1 MPGNKPSLKVGLLT
15 TKHESHALRL
25 RIRRK
30 TLDTSFSQRATAKRA
45 AAGFAIETSGVL
57 VVLDRVV
64 FYGLIALI
72 ALTAIPY
79 GTVHAWSLS
88 AFECAVFLL
97 TLLWII
103 HGLLAGSWQVGNTRL
118 VLPIVALV
126 VLAALQSVVW
136 WQIDLAGSKVGYSLS
151 ADPFES
157 WVFVFRVSALILVA
171 LLLIRFTTSRK
182 RLTVLIHAIIGV
194 AVISALFGIARQ
206 AMQHS
211 PGFVLSRLRPAMGY
225 GQFINKN
232 HFAFL
237 MEMAMGLVVG
247 VALMRGKRRERIPLY
262 LAALLAMW
270 AALVLSV
277 SRGGLMAMTAQIIF
291 AALLFVNSRRV
302 RKTGSVESQSD
313 RFAWTR
319 SIAAKGIMAA
329 ALLGIIVVGIIWL
342 AGDQLATGVESAAAE
357 MTTLDRTELHEG
369 SRRRDIW
376 QASWQMF
383 KTHPIVGAG
392 LGGYWAE
399 FPTYHQASGVTT
411 PQQAH
416 NDYLEL
422 LASGGI
428 VGAAL
433 LIWFAV
439 ALVKQA
445 GRNVRTSE
453 GLQRAAS
460 LGAIVGLAGVGVHSI
475 VDFGLHITV
484 NALVFMALLAI
495 ISLAPI
501 PKASHLRVKRSQV

>member
-1 MPGNKPSLKVGLLT
+1 M
-15 TKHESHALRL
+15 
-25 RIRRK
+25 
-30 TLDTSFSQRATAKRA
+30 DTSFSLTATIARATA
-45 AAGFAIETSGVL
+45 GSAIETSRVL

-97 TLLWII
+97 TLLWIV
-103 HGLLAGSWQVGNTRL
+103 HGLLAGSWRVGNTRL
-118 VLPIVALV
+118 LFPIFALM

-136 WQIDLAGSKVGYSLS
+136 WKIDLAGSKVGYSLS

-182 RLTVLIHAIIGV
+182 RLTVLIHTIIGV

-211 PGFVLSRLRPAMGY
+211 PGFVLSKLRPAMGY

-232 HFAFL
+232 HFPFL

-247 VALMRGKRRERIPLY
+247 VAFMRGKRRERIPLY
-262 LAALLAMW
+262 LSALLAMW

-277 SRGGLMAMTAQIIF
+277 SRGGLMAMAAQIIF

-302 RKTGSVESQSD
+302 RKAGSVESQSD

-319 SIAAKGIMAA
+319 SIAVKGIMAT
-329 ALLGIIVVGIIWL
+329 ALLGIIVFGIIWL

-383 KTHPIVGAG
+383 KAHPIVGAG

-422 LASGGI
+422 LSSGGLL
-428 VGAAL
+428 GAAL
-433 LIWFAV
+433 LVWFAV
-439 ALVKQA
+439 VLVKQA
-445 GRNVRTSE
+445 RRSVRTNE
-453 GLQRAAS
+453 GFQRAAT

-495 ISLAPI
+495 ISIAPI
-501 PKASHLRVKRSQV
+501 PKASRLRVKRSQV

>member
-1 MPGNKPSLKVGLLT
+1 M
-15 TKHESHALRL
+15 
-25 RIRRK
+25 
-30 TLDTSFSQRATAKRA
+30 
-45 AAGFAIETSGVL
+45 
-57 VVLDRVV
+57 VLDRVV
-64 FYGLIALI
+64 FYGLIAVI

-79 GTVHAWSLS
+79 GTVHAWAVS
-88 AFECAVFLL
+88 AFECSVFLL

-103 HGLLAGSWQVGNTRL
+103 HGLLAGSWRVGNTRL
-118 VLPIVALV
+118 LLPIVALV
-126 VLAALQSVVW
+126 ILAAVQSVTW
-136 WQIDLAGSKVGYSLS
+136 WQTDLAGSKVGYSLS

-157 WVFVFRVSALILVA
+157 WIFVFRVSALILAA
-171 LLLIRFTTSRK
+171 LLLTRFITSRK
-182 RLTVLIHAIIGV
+182 RLTLLIHTIIGI

-211 PGFVLSRLRPAMGY
+211 PGFVLPRLRPATGY

-237 MEMAMGLVVG
+237 MEMAMGLIVG
-247 VALMRGKRRERIPLY
+247 IALMRSKRRERIPLY
-262 LAALLAMW
+262 LAALLAVW

-277 SRGGLMAMTAQIIF
+277 SRGGLMAMTAQIF
-291 AALLFVNSRRV
+291 VGALLFVSSKRV
-302 RKTGSVESQSD
+302 GTASNEESQSD

-319 SIAAKGIMAA
+319 SIAVKGIMAA
-329 ALLGIIVVGIIWL
+329 GLLGIIVIGIAWL
-342 AGDQLATGVESAAAE
+342 AGDQLVTGVESAAAE
-357 MTTLDRTELHEG
+357 MTTFDRTELHEG

-383 KTHPIVGAG
+383 KAHPIVGAG

-399 FPTYHQASGVTT
+399 FPAYHQASGVTT

-422 LASGGI
+422 LSSGGI
-428 VGAAL
+428 LGAAL
-433 LIWFAV
+433 FVWFAV

-445 GRNVRTSE
+445 RQSVRENE
-453 GLQRAAS
+453 GFQRAAS
-460 LGAIVGLAGVGVHSI
+460 LGAIIGLAGVGVHSI
-475 VDFGLHITV
+475 VDFGLHITE

-501 PKASHLRVKRSQV
+501 PKVRHLRVRRSPA

>member
-1 MPGNKPSLKVGLLT
+1 
-15 TKHESHALRL
+15 
-25 RIRRK
+25 
-30 TLDTSFSQRATAKRA
+30 LDTSFSQTATVERS
-45 AAGFAIETSGVL
+45 AAGSAIATSGVL
-57 VVLDRVV
+57 GVLDRVV

-79 GTVHAWSLS
+79 GTVHAWAFSV
-88 AFECAVFLL
+88 FECSVFLL

-103 HGLLAGSWQVGNTRL
+103 HGLLAGSWRVGNTRL
-118 VLPIVALV
+118 LLPIVALV
-126 VLAALQSVVW
+126 VLAALQSVAW
-136 WQIDLAGSKVGYSLS
+136 WQTEMAGSKVGYSLS

-157 WVFVFRVSALILVA
+157 WVFVFRVSALILSA

-182 RLTVLIHAIIGV
+182 RLTVLIHTIIAV

-211 PGFVLSRLRPAMGY
+211 PGFVLSRLRPAVGY

-247 VALMRGKRRERIPLY
+247 IALMRGRGRERIPLY

-277 SRGGLMAMTAQIIF
+277 SRGGLMAMTAQIVF
-291 AALLFVNSRRV
+291 AALLLVNSRRV
-302 RKTGSVESQSD
+302 RKTTAEESQSD

-319 SIAAKGIMAA
+319 SLAVKGIMVAA
-329 ALLGIIVVGIIWL
+329 FLGIIVIGIVWL

-357 MTTLDRTELHEG
+357 MTTIDRTELHEG

-383 KTHPIVGAG
+383 KAHPLVGAG

-422 LASGGI
+422 LSSAGI
-428 VGAAL
+428 LGAAL
-433 LIWFAV
+433 FVWFAV

-445 GRNVRTSE
+445 RQSVRTNE
-453 GLQRAAS
+453 GFQRAAT

-484 NALVFMALLAI
+484 NALVFVALLAI
-495 ISLAPI
+495 ISLPPI
-501 PKASHLRVKRSQV
+501 PKVSHHRVRRSQS

>member
-1 MPGNKPSLKVGLLT
+1 
-15 TKHESHALRL
+15 
-25 RIRRK
+25 
-30 TLDTSFSQRATAKRA
+30 LDTSLSQTATLERAVT
-45 AAGFAIETSGVL
+45 GSAIETSGVL

-79 GTVHAWSLS
+79 GTVHAWSQS

-97 TLLWII
+97 TLFWIT
-103 HGLLAGSWQVGNTRL
+103 HGLLSGSWRVGNTGL
-118 VLPIVALV
+118 LLPIIALV
-126 VLAALQSVVW
+126 VVAGIQSVVW
-136 WQIDLAGSKVGYSLS
+136 LRVDLAGTRVGYSLS
-151 ADPFES
+151 ADSFES
-157 WVFVFRVSALILVA
+157 WVFVFRVSALILAA

-182 RLTVLIHAIIGV
+182 RLTVLIHTIIGV

-211 PGFVLSRLRPAMGY
+211 PGFVLSRLRPALGY

-247 VALMRGKRRERIPLY
+247 VALMTGKRRERIPLY

-270 AALVLSV
+270 AALVLSL

-291 AALLFVNSRRV
+291 AALLFVNSRKV
-302 RKTGSVESQSD
+302 RKTGSEESESD

-319 SIAAKGIMAA
+319 SFAVKGIMAA
-329 ALLGIIVVGIIWL
+329 ALLGIIVLGIIWL

-357 MTTLDRTELHEG
+357 MTTLDRTEFHEG

-383 KTHPIVGAG
+383 KAHPIVGAG

-399 FPTYHQASGVTT
+399 VPAYHRASGVTT

-422 LASGGI
+422 LSSAG
-428 VGAAL
+428 VLGAAVFV
-433 LIWFAV
+433 WFAV

-445 GRNVRTSE
+445 RQSVRRNE
-453 GLQRAAS
+453 GFQRAVT

-501 PKASHLRVKRSQV
+501 PKVSHLRLRRSRV

>member
-1 MPGNKPSLKVGLLT
+1 M
-15 TKHESHALRL
+15 
-25 RIRRK
+25 
-30 TLDTSFSQRATAKRA
+30 DTSFSQTATVERAV
-45 AAGFAIETSGVL
+45 AGSAIETSSVL
-57 VVLDRVV
+57 LLLDRVV
-64 FYGLIALI
+64 FYGLVTLI

-79 GTVHAWSLS
+79 GTVHAWSFA
-88 AFECAVFLL
+88 AFECSVFLL
-97 TLLWII
+97 TLLWIA
-103 HGLLAGSWQVGNTRL
+103 HGLLAGSWRVGNTRL
-118 VLPIVALV
+118 FLPIIALV
-126 VLAALQSVVW
+126 FLAALQSLVW
-136 WQIDLAGSKVGYSLS
+136 WQVDVAGSKVGYSLS
-151 ADPFES
+151 ADPFET
-157 WVFVFRVSALILVA
+157 WVFVFRVSALVLAA
-171 LLLIRFTTSRK
+171 LLLTRFTTSRK
-182 RLTVLIHAIIGV
+182 RLTVLIHTIIGV

-211 PGFVLSRLRPAMGY
+211 PEFVLSRLRPAVGY

-270 AALVLSV
+270 AALVLSL
-277 SRGGLMAMTAQIIF
+277 SRGALMAMTAQIIF
-291 AALLFVNSRRV
+291 AALLFVNSRTV
-302 RKTGSVESQSD
+302 RKTTSEESESD

-319 SIAAKGIMAA
+319 SIVVRGVMAA
-329 ALLGIIVVGIIWL
+329 ALLGIIVIGIVWL
-342 AGDQLATGVESAAAE
+342 AGDQLATGVDSAAAE

-383 KTHPIVGAG
+383 KAHPIVGAG

-399 FPTYHQASGVTT
+399 VPTYHQASGVTT

-422 LASGGI
+422 LSSGGLL
-428 VGAAL
+428 GAAL
-433 LIWFAV
+433 FIWFAIT
-439 ALVKQA
+439 LVKQA
-445 GRNVRTSE
+445 RQSMRANE
-453 GLQRAAS
+453 GFQRAAT

-501 PKASHLRVKRSQV
+501 SRESHLRVRRSQV

>member
-1 MPGNKPSLKVGLLT
+1 M
-15 TKHESHALRL
+15 
-25 RIRRK
+25 
-30 TLDTSFSQRATAKRA
+30 
-45 AAGFAIETSGVL
+45 
-57 VVLDRVV
+57 LDRVV
-64 FYGLIALI
+64 FYGLITLI

-79 GTVHAWSLS
+79 GTVHAWAFA
-88 AFECAVFLL
+88 AFECLVFLL
-97 TLLWII
+97 TLLWVI
-103 HGLLAGSWQVGNTRL
+103 HGLLSGSWRVGNTRL
-118 VLPIVALV
+118 LLPIVALV
-126 VLAALQSVVW
+126 VLAALQSVAW
-136 WQIDLAGSKVGYSLS
+136 WQTEMAGNKVEYSLS

-157 WVFVFRVSALILVA
+157 WVFVFRVSALILSA

-182 RLTVLIHAIIGV
+182 RLTVLIHTIIAV

-211 PGFVLSRLRPAMGY
+211 PGFVLSRLRPAVGY

-247 VALMRGKRRERIPLY
+247 VALMRGRGRERIPLY

-277 SRGGLMAMTAQIIF
+277 SRGGLMAMTAQIVF
-291 AALLFVNSRRV
+291 AALLLVNSRRV
-302 RKTGSVESQSD
+302 RKTAAEESQSD

-319 SIAAKGIMAA
+319 SLAVKGIMVAA
-329 ALLGIIVVGIIWL
+329 FLGIIAIGVVWL
-342 AGDQLATGVESAAAE
+342 AGDQLVGGVESAAAE
-357 MTTLDRTELHEG
+357 MTTIDRTELHEG

-383 KTHPIVGAG
+383 KAHPLVGAG

-422 LASGGI
+422 LSSAGI
-428 VGAAL
+428 LGAAL
-433 LIWFAV
+433 FVWFAV
-439 ALVKQA
+439 ALVKQV
-445 GRNVRTSE
+445 RQSVRTHE
-453 GLQRAAS
+453 GFQRAAT

-484 NALVFMALLAI
+484 NALVFVALLAI
-495 ISLAPI
+495 ISLPPI
-501 PKASHLRVKRSQV
+501 PRVSHLRFRRSQA